1 MPPAEQVGSSC
12 KQSTSHVMQ
21 SEKKSSKQSNRCSQ
35 CNKKLGVMEYICKCE
50 KKYCISHL
58 QPQEH
63 GCTFDYRKE
72 ASKEIQKIMDSEV
85 RACSF
90 ERI

>member
-1 MPPAEQVGSSC
+1 MSQHSTAQVIQV
-12 KQSTSHVMQ
+12 KQATQ
-21 SEKKSSKQSNRCSQ
+21 SKQSNRCSQ
-35 CNKKLGVMEYICKCE
+35 CNKKLGIMEYICKCE
-50 KKYCISHL
+50 KRFCISHL

-72 ASKEIQKIMDSEV
+72 ASKEIQKIMDSEP

>member
-1 MPPAEQVGSSC
+1 MPPTEQVDSSC
-12 KQSTSHVMQ
+12 KQSTSQVMQ
-21 SEKKSSKQSNRCSQ
+21 NNTKSKQSNRCAC

-50 KKYCISHL
+50 KRFCISHL

-85 RACSF
+85 RASKL

>member
-1 MPPAEQVGSSC
+1 
-12 KQSTSHVMQ
+12 
-21 SEKKSSKQSNRCSQ
+21 
-35 CNKKLGVMEYICKCE
+35 MEYICKCE

>member
-1 MPPAEQVGSSC
+1 MPPAEQVEQH
-12 KQSTSHVMQ
+12 KQST
-21 SEKKSSKQSNRCSQ
+21 KKSNRCAC
-35 CNKKLGVMEYICKCE
+35 CNKKLGLMEYICKCE
-50 KKYCISHL
+50 KRYCISHL

-72 ASKEIQKIMDSEV
+72 ASKEIQKIMDSEA
-85 RACSF
+85 RASKL

>member
-1 MPPAEQVGSSC
+1 MPPTEQV
-12 KQSTSHVMQ
+12 KQSSSQVMQ
-21 SEKKSSKQSNRCSQ
+21 STKKSNRCSC
-35 CNKKLGVMEYICKCE
+35 CNKKLGLMEYICKCE
-50 KKYCISHL
+50 KRFCISHL

-72 ASKEIQKIMDSEV
+72 ASKEIQKIMDSEA
-85 RACSF
+85 RASKL

>member
-1 MPPAEQVGSSC
+1 MSQHSTSQA
-12 KQSTSHVMQ
+12 KQSKQ
-21 SEKKSSKQSNRCSQ
+21 NKQSNRCIRCNQ

-50 KKYCISHL
+50 KRFCISHL

-72 ASKEIQKIMDSEV
+72 ASKEIQKIMDSEPHP
-85 RACSF
+85 CSF

>member
-1 MPPAEQVGSSC
+1 MPPTEQVNQSSS
-12 KQSTSHVMQ
+12 QVM
-21 SEKKSSKQSNRCSQ
+21 KSKQAKQCNRCAC
-35 CNKKLGVMEYICKCE
+35 CNKKLGLIEYTCKCE
-50 KKYCISHL
+50 KRYCISHL

-72 ASKEIQKIMDSEV
+72 ASKEIQKIMDSEA
-85 RACSF
+85 RASKL

>member
-1 MPPAEQVGSSC
+1 MPPTEQIDSQSSS
-12 KQSTSHVMQ
+12 QVMQ
-21 SEKKSSKQSNRCSQ
+21 SSTQSSKKSNRCTC
-35 CNKKLGVMEYICKCE
+35 CNKKLGLMEYICKCE
-50 KKYCISHL
+50 KRFCISHL

-72 ASKEIQKIMDSEV
+72 ASKEIQKIMDSEA
-85 RACSF
+85 RGSKL

>member
-1 MPPAEQVGSSC
+1 MPPTEQV
-12 KQSTSHVMQ
+12 KQSSSQVMK
-21 SEKKSSKQSNRCSQ
+21 SEKKSNRCAC
-35 CNKKLGVMEYICKCE
+35 CNKKLGLMEYICKCE
-50 KKYCISHL
+50 KRFCISHL

-72 ASKEIQKIMDSEV
+72 ASKEIQKIMDSEP

>member
-1 MPPAEQVGSSC
+1 MSQH
-12 KQSTSHVMQ
+12 STSQVMQ
-21 SEKKSSKQSNRCSQ
+21 SSQVKQSKRCSQ
-35 CNKKLGVMEYICKCE
+35 CTKKLGIMEYICKCE
-50 KKYCISHL
+50 KRFCISHL

-63 GCTFDYRKE
+63 SCTFDYRKE
-72 ASKEIQKIMDSEV
+72 ASKEIQKIMDSEP